1 MQYVQ
6 HMIYEKQFY
15 NIAINVSRPQQNDTI
30 LLNILRIVYCPDQQ
44 HMYFDGFWKATCQ
57 YDSIGLGNVFWDQSQ
72 SNALTHIYATR
83 PLIAMNYLRHA

>member
-15 NIAINVSRPQQNDTI
+15 NITINVLRHQQNDTI

-44 HMYFDGFWKATCQ
+44 HMYFDGFWKAICQ
-57 YDSIGLGNVFWDQSQ
+57 YGSIGLGNVFWDQSQ
-72 SNALTHIYATR
+72 SNVLTHIYATR
-83 PLIAMNYLRHA
+83 PLIAMNYLRQA